1 MPVHDKSKV
10 NKLIHSVY
18 SVSLEQ
24 GCLLKYCESVS
35 SKWEV
40 PVSQD
45 TREGLKKGKKG
56 WRPKCSHQ
64 NMLGDP
70 ITLCVYGFST
80 TVYIGGKFMS
90 LSKAS
95 IPSRCLELLKV
106 C

>member
-1 MPVHDKSKV
+1 
-10 NKLIHSVY
+10 
-18 SVSLEQ
+18 
-24 GCLLKYCESVS
+24 
-35 SKWEV
+35 
-40 PVSQD
+40 
-45 TREGLKKGKKG
+45 
-56 WRPKCSHQ
+56 
-64 NMLGDP
+64 MLGDP